1 MRSEAGHLGLPEMGL
16 SCLCISGHCLPALS
30 VLRFRRN
37 LPRVG
42 SVGVAVVTRGTLPA
56 FIQHGRAYRKP
67 TSINP
72 IKKSTG
78 LRTIDAVN
86 ITEFTTRIYTWCKK
100 KKKKKSHTFLSVV
113 YSLGL
118 GIMLLIFLISSR
130 VRMTKHGEITRE
142 RGESQ
147 PLIFQW

>member
-1 MRSEAGHLGLPEMGL
+1 MRSEAGHLGLPDMGL
-16 SCLCISGHCLPALS
+16 SCLCISAHCLTALS
-30 VLRFRRN
+30 VLRFRSK

-42 SVGVAVVTRGTLPA
+42 SVGVAVVTMVTLPS

-86 ITEFTTRIYTWCKK
+86 ITEFTTRIYTWCK

-147 PLIFQW
+147 PLIFHW